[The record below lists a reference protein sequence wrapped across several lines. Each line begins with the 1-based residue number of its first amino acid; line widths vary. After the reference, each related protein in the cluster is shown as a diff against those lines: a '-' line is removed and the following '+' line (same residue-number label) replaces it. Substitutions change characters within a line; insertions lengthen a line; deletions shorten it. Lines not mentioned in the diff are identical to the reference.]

1 MRTPSPYLI
10 RPDGED
16 MIVVPYMRCVSMRGD
31 PEMAVMGG
39 GGGHKRE
46 QLHFYLV
53 P

>member
-1 MRTPSPYLI
+1 
-10 RPDGED
+10 
-16 MIVVPYMRCVSMRGD
+16 MIVVPYMRYVSMRGD